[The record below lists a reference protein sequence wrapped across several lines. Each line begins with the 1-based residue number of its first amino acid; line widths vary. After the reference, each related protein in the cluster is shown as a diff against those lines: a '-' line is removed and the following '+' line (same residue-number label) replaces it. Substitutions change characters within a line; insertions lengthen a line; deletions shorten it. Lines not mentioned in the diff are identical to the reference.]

1 MSAGVGAPLDTT
13 TPLLAIPLKVMI
25 IVGALLQALKDED
38 LRAWI
43 QNLWTD
49 RLSVGMSILYKI

>member
-1 MSAGVGAPLDTT
+1 MSASVGAPLDTT
-13 TPLLAIPLKVMI
+13 TPLLVIPLKAMI

>member
-1 MSAGVGAPLDTT
+1 MLLDTT
-13 TPLLAIPLKVMI
+13 TSSLAIPLKVMI
-25 IVGALLQALKDED
+25 IIGALLQALKDED
-38 LRAWI
+38 VRAWI